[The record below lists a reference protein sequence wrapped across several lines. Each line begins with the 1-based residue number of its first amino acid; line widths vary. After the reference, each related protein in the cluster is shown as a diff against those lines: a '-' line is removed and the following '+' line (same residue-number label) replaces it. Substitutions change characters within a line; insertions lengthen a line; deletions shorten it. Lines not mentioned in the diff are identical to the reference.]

1 MASQQATGAGTSLG
15 SMQYAQASPLQ
26 RFMRRFAASGPGS
39 WFFAR
44 VLHHVDRPIHRMT
57 RGRHTCAS
65 LLSGLPVIMITTTG
79 ARSGVR
85 RTVPVLGLPTPDGL
99 AVIASNYG
107 QKHHPGWYHNLLAN
121 PTGEVTVEG
130 STRAFRAT
138 VAEGE
143 VRARIWQ
150 EGLRVYPGW
159 STYER
164 RAAHREIAVFVLGEP
179 AA

>member
-65 LLSGLPVIMITTTG
+65 LLSGLPVIMLSNSYMNEM
-79 ARSGVR
+79 ASEAVGVGVQKALLKVR
-85 RTVPVLGLPTPDGL
+85 CTPS
-99 AVIASNYG
+99 A
-107 QKHHPGWYHNLLAN
+107 
-121 PTGEVTVEG
+121 
-130 STRAFRAT
+130 
-138 VAEGE
+138 
-143 VRARIWQ
+143 
-150 EGLRVYPGW
+150 
-159 STYER
+159 
-164 RAAHREIAVFVLGEP
+164 
-179 AA
+179 